1 MEANGKIGRCPLAR
15 VDSQTP
21 DPENLMV
28 PSMSYVCLRHWSS
41 VAGDFCSITT
51 GWFVVWWFG
60 VDKLMVFFCLAIT
73 LA

>member
-1 MEANGKIGRCPLAR
+1 MYVYVIGHRWLAIF
-15 VDSQTP
+15 V
-21 DPENLMV
+21 L
-28 PSMSYVCLRHWSS
+28 
-41 VAGDFCSITT
+41 ITIT